1 MKRRVVIILACAAIF
16 AGCASYIVYRILGSH
31 ASATPQTP
39 LVEVIVAAH
48 DLEVGS
54 LVGPHDLRTAKWFGA
69 LPKGAAARSDGI
81 LNRGVVAKVYEGEP
95 VLVDRLSAP
104 GAGGG
109 LAATIPPGKRACAVK
124 VNDVV
129 GVAGFVLPGMRVDV
143 LISGVPPGAPPDSG
157 PRVKTL
163 LQNIEVLSAGTNI
176 QKNSDG
182 KAQQVQVVNLLVD
195 PAQAEILSL
204 AGNESHIQLVLR
216 NPMDTEIT
224 KPPGTAM
231 AQLFDDAGA
240 AAPKASTTVRRVP
253 DHAIAA
259 SPVKTQLS
267 APATPQA
274 VPTRTIEVINGL
286 TRTDVRFPIA
296 GE

>member
-1 MKRRVVIILACAAIF
+1 MKRRVLIVLACAAVF

-31 ASATPQTP
+31 TSAATQTP

-54 LVGPHDLRTAKWFGA
+54 LVGPRDLRTAKWFGA
-69 LPKGAAARSDGI
+69 LPKGAAAKPDGI

-195 PAQAEILSL
+195 PGQAEILSL

-231 AQLFDDAGA
+231 AELFDGSGATTARVSA
-240 AAPKASTTVRRVP
+240 AARPAPERTPVRVEP
-253 DHAIAA
+253 
-259 SPVKTQLS
+259 S
-267 APATPQA
+267 APAPTPVA
-274 VPTRTIEVINGL
+274 PTRTIEVINGL
-286 TRTDVRFPIA
+286 TRTDARFPIA